1 MNDVNAAGQAGLDG
15 IRMLSDAE
23 VLGSD
28 ADIVA
33 ESLRQ
38 LIMRDQAEKK
48 QSDFDIRLKCLNL
61 ALEAAKLG
69 VVANIYKTADRYFR
83 FVIGEPVDDPTAGLS
98 FEARLDML
106 ASEFL
111 ASERS
116 DGRAIKHALAT
127 FYERMDNAY
136 PDLPT
141 SSSVPS
147 PDYLDT
153 LDAANRSPR

>member
-1 MNDVNAAGQAGLDG
+1 MNGKSVAGQIREELDKIIHERRDFLRDLREAEPEPDG
-15 IRMLSDAE
+15 RATDRDTRLSCLRVA
-23 VLGSD
+23 
-28 ADIVA
+28 ADV
-33 ESLRQ
+33 
-38 LIMRDQAEKK
+38 
-48 QSDFDIRLKCLNL
+48 
-61 ALEAAKLG
+61 AKLG
-69 VVANIYKTADRYFR
+69 LVANVYETADRYFR
-83 FVIGEPVDDPTAGLS
+83 FVTGEPVDDPTAGLS

-136 PDLPT
+136 PDLPA
-141 SSSVPS
+141 SSSVPRS
-147 PDYLDT
+147 DYLDT